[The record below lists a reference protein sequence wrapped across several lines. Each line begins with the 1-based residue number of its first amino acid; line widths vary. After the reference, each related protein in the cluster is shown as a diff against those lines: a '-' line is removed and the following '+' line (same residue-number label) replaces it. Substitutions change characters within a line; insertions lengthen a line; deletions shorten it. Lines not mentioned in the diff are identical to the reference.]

1 MADFAKAAESQLE
14 LHRWLLSE
22 KGSLWL
28 RHWIGGEKQ
37 AEPAKG
43 DMYQTLAMAEPQKL
57 LSADSIWVDDEMCE
71 LVQVASEDF
80 KPEPFLNEDLLVHT
94 GFVYFDQ
101 PVFIK
106 DRNGM
111 KLSLGAFSWCP
122 LRLTNRSSQEIHGEL
137 QRNWELEKEG
147 SEVVI
152 YGVDEIP
159 NDLQGITLCLYSST
173 KAEDDSY
180 HASMQ
185 SVAMEY
191 QAPELIPLHFSPVFF
206 GADLDDGDMYDEQ
219 GRYTGADEWWR
230 TVQSCL
236 RLMQQRIVTHEE
248 ALLPRPTRRRWERAG
263 YTPPRDV
270 CVIRLRRSRPKAHS
284 DEEVESG
291 RKLTH
296 RHFREGHWRNQWYPS
311 LQAHRQ
317 IRIQRTIV
325 GDDSLPL
332 IIKRRFYK
340 WDR

>member
-1 MADFAKAAESQLE
+1 MAEFAKAAESQLE
-14 LHRWLLSE
+14 LHRWLLGA
-22 KGSLWL
+22 KGQLWL
-28 RHWIGGEKQ
+28 RHWIMGEKQ

-43 DMYQTLAMAEPQKL
+43 DMYQTLAYAEPQKL
-57 LSADSIWVDDEMCE
+57 LSADSIWVDDEMSD
-71 LVQVASEDF
+71 LVSVAREDF

-94 GFVYFDQ
+94 GFVYFDK
-101 PVFIK
+101 PVFML
-106 DRNGM
+106 DRNKQ
-111 KLSLGAFSWCP
+111 KLSIGAFSWCP
-122 LRLTNRSSQEIHGEL
+122 LRVTNRSPEDIHSEV
-137 QRNWELEKEG
+137 RENWQHEQEG

-152 YGVDEIP
+152 YGVEESQPDIA
-159 NDLQGITLCLYSST
+159 GIALTLFTST
-173 KAEDDSY
+173 VEPEDSY
-180 HASMQ
+180 HRSMQ
-185 SVAMEY
+185 GVRAEY
-191 QAPELIPLHFSPVFF
+191 QAPDLLPLHFTPVFF
-206 GADLDDGDMYDEQ
+206 GSGLDDGDMYDEQ

-230 TVQSCL
+230 TVQTCL
-236 RLMQQRIVTHEE
+236 RLMQQRIVTQED
-248 ALLPRPTRRRWERAG
+248 AVLPRATRRRWERAG

-270 CVIRLRRSRPKAHS
+270 CVIRLRRARPKGHA
-284 DEEVESG
+284 DEDVESG